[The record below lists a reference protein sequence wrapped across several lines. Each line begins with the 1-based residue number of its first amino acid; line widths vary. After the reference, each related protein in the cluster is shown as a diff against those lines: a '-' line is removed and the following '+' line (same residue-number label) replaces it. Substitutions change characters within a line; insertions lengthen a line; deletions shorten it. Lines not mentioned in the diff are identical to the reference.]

1 MLITS
6 LNCLKTSQLT
16 NFFFFRGRKTY
27 DYKLL
32 AIFLAAKKFSSGDD
46 DVSKVTQEYSTATP
60 DSTNSDCCDDFF
72 VFILIY

>member
-1 MLITS
+1 MKKLLNTS
-6 LNCLKTSQLT
+6 ANIVKLMQQ
-16 NFFFFRGRKTY
+16 TY

-60 DSTNSDCCDDFF
+60 DSTNSDCGDDFF